1 MSTFRQAFV
10 IVPVSSVVTGAATSR
25 VNVIDCVSAVLP
37 ASSEMVIV
45 FAPGLTVFVGP
56 KE

>member
-1 MSTFRQAFV
+1 M

-25 VNVIDCVSAVLP
+25 VNVIVWFSTGLP
-37 ASSEMVIV
+37 ASSEITIV
-45 FAPGLTVFVGP
+45 RAPGLTVFVGP